1 MIQER
6 PEKAPVRGSPV
17 YLHPCRTGQQG
28 GDGEEKELFII
39 TPTYTRHEQEPDLTR
54 LGQTLMLAGNI
65 TWIVVEDSHSLS
77 QRLKNILAKFS
88 SLNIV
93 LTAGSSLIPFIF
105 YILDAFL
112 DTHITFIVYFNFSL
126 NYRVL

>member
-28 GDGEEKELFII
+28 GEGEEKEKEKEKELFII

-93 LTAGSSLIPFIF
+93 LTAGSNLFP
-105 YILDAFL
+105 L
-112 DTHITFIVYFNFSL
+112 TF
-126 NYRVL
+126 

>member
-93 LTAGSSLIPFIF
+93 LTAGSNLFPF
-105 YILDAFL
+105 
-112 DTHITFIVYFNFSL
+112 TF
-126 NYRVL
+126 

>member
-6 PEKAPVRGSPV
+6 PEKAPLRGSPV
-17 YLHPCRTGQQG
+17 YLHPCG
-28 GDGEEKELFII
+28 GEEGEGEEKEKELFII

-93 LTAGSSLIPFIF
+93 LTAGSNLFPF
-105 YILDAFL
+105 
-112 DTHITFIVYFNFSL
+112 TF
-126 NYRVL
+126 

>member
-6 PEKAPVRGSPV
+6 TEKAPVRGSPV
-17 YLHPCRTGQQG
+17 YLHPCRG
-28 GDGEEKELFII
+28 GEGEEKEKEKELFII

-93 LTAGSSLIPFIF
+93 LTAGSNLFPF
-105 YILDAFL
+105 
-112 DTHITFIVYFNFSL
+112 TF
-126 NYRVL
+126 